1 MEIRLYLQILKRGW
15 WIIAMTVLA
24 ALNTSLLISYLTKP
38 VYEAKSRFVVSPNAG
53 AYQTSYDITSSMDT
67 LDRRSIINTYKEL
80 LVSSTVYNSHPE
92 IQKIPADE
100 FAKDYTISAV
110 VIPDTNILELTV
122 DGADAQKITTVANA
136 IGESALQYIN
146 KLYPVYNFAVLE
158 PPTLPTSPVR
168 PKPVQNAGFALVIGV
183 ILGAGLALLRDQ
195 LQNSLDSMRNRSSID
210 NVTTAFTRTYF
221 ERLLNQEVANRPDEV
236 LSLGLINFRGLEE
249 LADVLPPAIFN
260 RVLRQETQTL
270 KEELRSHDVVGK
282 WDRSQ
287 LSVLLPSTPGTAAE
301 NTMKR
306 IQTLLARPISL
317 DGISDT
323 MIHPDPCIGITE
335 KKAGDSD
342 GNVLIEY
349 AENAMMKASVMDSST
364 VMFMKKNGTHLENSE
379 LISSV
384 GFMKKKGEHNGISE
398 IKSKN

>member
-92 IQKIPADE
+92 IVKIPAED
-100 FAKDYTISAV
+100 FAKEYTISAV

-122 DGADAQKITTVANA
+122 DGSDPQKITTIATA
-136 IGESALQYIN
+136 IGESALEYIN
-146 KLYPVYNFAVLE
+146 KLYPVYNFAILV
-158 PPTLPTSPVR
+158 PPALPTDPIR
-168 PKPVQNAGFALVIGV
+168 PKPVQNAGFALIIGT

-195 LQNSLDSMRNRSSID
+195 LQNSLDALRTRSSID
-210 NVTTAFTRTYF
+210 NVTTAFTRSHF
-221 ERLLNQEVANRPDEV
+221 ERLLNQQVINKPDEV

-249 LADVLPPAIFN
+249 VADVLPPSIFN
-260 RVLRQETQTL
+260 KVLRQQAQTL
-270 KEELRSHDVVGK
+270 IEELRSNDVVGK
-282 WDRSQ
+282 WDKTQ

-306 IQTLLARPISL
+306 IQGLLARPVSL

-323 MIHPDPCIGITE
+323 MLHPDPCIGITE
-335 KKAGDSD
+335 KKPGDSD
-342 GNVLIEY
+342 GEALIEY
-349 AENAMMKASVMDSST
+349 AENAMLKASVMNGAS
-364 VMFMKKNGTHLENSE
+364 VMFMRKNGNHHEAAE
-379 LISSV
+379 LRT
-384 GFMKKKGEHNGISE
+384 KK
-398 IKSKN
+398 

>member
-1 MEIRLYLQILKRGW
+1 METRLYLQILKRGW

-80 LVSSTVYNSHPE
+80 LVSSTVYNNHPD
-92 IQKIPADE
+92 IVKIPAEE
-100 FAKDYTISAV
+100 FSKEYTISAV

-122 DGADAQKITTVANA
+122 DGSDPQKITTIAKA
-136 IGESALQYIN
+136 IGESALTYIN
-146 KLYPVYNFAVLE
+146 KLYPVYNFAILV
-158 PPTLPTSPVR
+158 PPSVPTNPIR
-168 PKPVQNAGFALVIGV
+168 PKPIQNAGFALIIGI

-195 LQNSLDSMRNRSSID
+195 LQNSLDALRARSAID
-210 NVTTAFTRTYF
+210 NVTTAYTRNYF
-221 ERLLNQEVANRPDEV
+221 ERLLNQQVINKPDEV

-249 LADVLPPAIFN
+249 VADVLPPSIFN
-260 RVLRQETQTL
+260 KVLRQEAQTL
-270 KEELRSHDVVGK
+270 IEELRSNDVVGK
-282 WDRSQ
+282 WDKTQ

-306 IQTLLARPISL
+306 IQNLLARPISL

-323 MIHPDPCIGITE
+323 VLHPDPRIGIIE
-335 KKAGDSD
+335 KKPGESD
-342 GNVLIEY
+342 GEALIEY
-349 AENAMMKASVMDSST
+349 AENAMLKASVMNGAS
-364 VMFMKKNGTHLENSE
+364 VMLVRKNGNHHEAAE
-379 LISSV
+379 AKP
-384 GFMKKKGEHNGISE
+384 KK
-398 IKSKN
+398 

>member
-80 LVSSTVYNSHPE
+80 LVSSTVYNNHPE

-100 FAKDYTISAV
+100 LARNFTISAV

-122 DGADAQKITTVANA
+122 DGADPQKITTVANA

-146 KLYPVYNFAVLE
+146 KLYPVYNFAVLV
-158 PPTLPTSPVR
+158 PPSLPTSPVS

-195 LQNSLDSMRNRSSID
+195 LQNSLDSMRNRTSID
-210 NVTTAFTRTYF
+210 NVSSAFTRVYF
-221 ERLLNQEVANRPDEV
+221 ERLLNQEVVNRPDEV

-249 LADVLPPAIFN
+249 VADVLPPAIFN
-260 RVLRQETQTL
+260 RVLRQETQIL

-282 WDRSQ
+282 WDRTQ

-301 NTMKR
+301 HTMKR
-306 IQTLLARPISL
+306 IQILLSRPVSL

-323 MIHPDPCIGITE
+323 MLHPDPCIGITE
-335 KKAGDSD
+335 KKAGDAD
-342 GNVLIEY
+342 GELLIEY
-349 AENAMMKASVMDSST
+349 AENAMMKASVMDGAT
-364 VMFMKKNGTHLENSE
+364 VMFMRKNGHHIDGSE
-379 LISSV
+379 L
-384 GFMKKKGEHNGISE
+384 
-398 IKSKN
+398 KSKN

>member
-80 LVSSTVYNSHPE
+80 LVSSTVYNNHPD
-92 IQKIPADE
+92 IKKIPADE
-100 FAKDYTISAV
+100 FSKNYTVSAV

-122 DGADAQKITTVANA
+122 DGSDPLKITTVANA
-136 IGESALQYIN
+136 IADSALLYIN
-146 KLYPVYNFAVLE
+146 KLYPVYNFAILV
-158 PPTLPTSPVR
+158 PASIPSSPVR
-168 PKPVQNAGFALVIGV
+168 PKPAQNAGFALIIGV

-195 LQNSLDSMRNRSSID
+195 MQNSLDSLRTRSSID
-210 NVTTAFTRTYF
+210 NVTTAFTRAHF
-221 ERLLNQEVANRPDEV
+221 ERLLSQEVNNRPDEV

-249 LADVLPPAIFN
+249 VADVLPPALFN
-260 RVLRQETQTL
+260 KVFRQEAQTL
-270 KEELRSHDVVGK
+270 MEELRSNDVVGK
-282 WDRSQ
+282 WDRTQ
-287 LSVLLPSTPGTAAE
+287 LSVMLPSTPGAAAE

-323 MIHPDPCIGITE
+323 MLHPDPCIGITE

-342 GNVLIEY
+342 ANILIEY
-349 AENAMMKASVMDSST
+349 AESAMMKASVMDSST
-364 VMFMKKNGTHLENSE
+364 VMFMKKNGNHLDNPE
-379 LISSV
+379 IKSSV
-384 GFMKKKGEHNGISE
+384 VFMKKKGEHNAISE
-398 IKSKN
+398 IKTKN

>member
-80 LVSSTVYNSHPE
+80 LVSSTVYNTHPD
-92 IQKIPADE
+92 IVKIPAED
-100 FAKDYTISAV
+100 FAKEYTISAV

-122 DGADAQKITTVANA
+122 DGSDPQKITTIATA
-136 IGESALQYIN
+136 IGESALEYTN
-146 KLYPVYNFAVLE
+146 KLYPIYNFAILV
-158 PPTLPTSPVR
+158 PPALPTDPIR
-168 PKPVQNAGFALVIGV
+168 PKPVQNAGFALIIGT

-195 LQNSLDSMRNRSSID
+195 LQNSLDSLRTRSSID
-210 NVTTAFTRTYF
+210 NVTTAFTRNHF
-221 ERLLNQEVANRPDEV
+221 ERLLNQQVVNKPDEV

-249 LADVLPPAIFN
+249 VADVLPPSIFN
-260 RVLRQETQTL
+260 KVLRQQAQTL
-270 KEELRSHDVVGK
+270 IEELRSNDVVGK
-282 WDRSQ
+282 WDKTQ

-306 IQTLLARPISL
+306 IQGLLARPISL

-323 MIHPDPCIGITE
+323 MLHPDPCIGITE
-335 KKAGDSD
+335 KKPGDSD
-342 GNVLIEY
+342 GEALIEY
-349 AENAMMKASVMDSST
+349 AENAMLKASVMNGAS
-364 VMFMKKNGTHLENSE
+364 VMFIRKNGNHHEIAE
-379 LISSV
+379 LKT
-384 GFMKKKGEHNGISE
+384 KK
-398 IKSKN
+398 

>member
-80 LVSSTVYNSHPE
+80 LVSSTVYNSHPD
-92 IQKIPADE
+92 IVKIPAED
-100 FAKDYTISAV
+100 FAKEYTISAV

-122 DGADAQKITTVANA
+122 DGADPQKITTIATA
-136 IGESALQYIN
+136 IGESALEYIN
-146 KLYPVYNFAVLE
+146 KLYPVYNFAILV
-158 PPTLPTSPVR
+158 PPSLPTEPIR
-168 PKPVQNAGFALVIGV
+168 PKPVQNAGFALIIGT

-195 LQNSLDSMRNRSSID
+195 LQNSLDALRTRSSID
-210 NVTTAFTRTYF
+210 NVTTAFTRNHF
-221 ERLLNQEVANRPDEV
+221 ERILNQQVINKPDEV

-249 LADVLPPAIFN
+249 VADVLPPSIFN
-260 RVLRQETQTL
+260 KVLRQEAQTL
-270 KEELRSHDVVGK
+270 IEELRSNDVVGK
-282 WDRSQ
+282 WDKTQ

-306 IQTLLARPISL
+306 IQTLLAKPVSL

-323 MIHPDPCIGITE
+323 MLHPDPCIGITE
-335 KKAGDSD
+335 KKPGDAD
-342 GNVLIEY
+342 GEALIEY
-349 AENAMMKASVMDSST
+349 AENAMLKASVMNGAS
-364 VMFMKKNGTHLENSE
+364 VMFMRKNGNHHEIAE
-379 LISSV
+379 LKT
-384 GFMKKKGEHNGISE
+384 KK
-398 IKSKN
+398 

>member
-92 IQKIPADE
+92 IQKIPAE
-100 FAKDYTISAV
+100 QLAKDFVISAV

-122 DGADAQKITTVANA
+122 DGSDAQKITTVANA
-136 IGESALQYIN
+136 IGESALTYIN
-146 KLYPVYNFAVLE
+146 KLYPVYNFAVLV
-158 PPTLPTSPVR
+158 PPSQPTSPIR
-168 PKPVQNAGFALVIGV
+168 PKPVQNAGFALIIGV

-195 LQNSLDSMRNRSSID
+195 LQNSLDALRSRSSID
-210 NVTTAFTRTYF
+210 NVTSAMTRPYF
-221 ERLLNQEVANRPDEV
+221 ERLLNQEVVNRPEQV
-236 LSLGLINFRGLEE
+236 FSLGLINFRGLEE
-249 LADVLPPAIFN
+249 VADVLPPAIFN

-282 WDRSQ
+282 WDRTQ
-287 LSVLLPSTPGTAAE
+287 LSVLLPSTPGLAAE

-323 MIHPDPCIGITE
+323 MLHPDPCIGITE
-335 KKAGDSD
+335 KKAGELD
-342 GNVLIEY
+342 GEFLIEY
-349 AENAMMKASVMDSST
+349 AENAMMKASVMDGSN
-364 VMFMKKNGTHLENSE
+364 VMFMRKNGHHVDGSE
-379 LISSV
+379 L
-384 GFMKKKGEHNGISE
+384 
-398 IKSKN
+398 KSKN

>member
-80 LVSSTVYNSHPE
+80 LVSTTVYNSHPE
-92 IQKIPADE
+92 IVKIPAEE

-122 DGADAQKITTVANA
+122 DGSDPQKITTIATA
-136 IGESALQYIN
+136 IGESALEYIN
-146 KLYPVYNFAVLE
+146 KLYPVYNFAILV
-158 PPTLPTSPVR
+158 PPSLPTDPIR
-168 PKPVQNAGFALVIGV
+168 PKPVQNAGFALIIGI

-195 LQNSLDSMRNRSSID
+195 LQNSLDALRTRSSID
-210 NVTTAFTRTYF
+210 TVTTAFTRNHF
-221 ERLLNQEVANRPDEV
+221 ERLLNQQVINKPDEV

-249 LADVLPPAIFN
+249 VADVLPPSIFN
-260 RVLRQETQTL
+260 KVLRQEAQTL
-270 KEELRSHDVVGK
+270 IEELRSNDVVGK
-282 WDRSQ
+282 WDKTQ
-287 LSVLLPSTPGTAAE
+287 LSVLLPSTPGVAAE

-306 IQTLLARPISL
+306 IQTLLARPVSL

-323 MIHPDPCIGITE
+323 MLHPDPCIGITE
-335 KKAGDSD
+335 KKAGDAD
-342 GNVLIEY
+342 GETLIEY
-349 AENAMMKASVMDSST
+349 AENAMMKASVMNGAS
-364 VMFMKKNGTHLENSE
+364 VMFMRKNGNHHEIAE
-379 LISSV
+379 L
-384 GFMKKKGEHNGISE
+384 KPRK
-398 IKSKN
+398 

>member
-80 LVSSTVYNSHPE
+80 LVSSTVYKDHPE
-92 IQKIPADE
+92 IKKIPAAE
-100 FAKDYTISAV
+100 FAKNFSISAV

-122 DGADAQKITTVANA
+122 DGADPQKITTVASA

-146 KLYPVYNFAVLE
+146 KLYPVYNFAVLV
-158 PPTLPTSPVR
+158 PPSEPTSPVS
-168 PKPVQNAGFALVIGV
+168 PKPVQNAGFALIIGV

-195 LQNSLDSMRNRSSID
+195 LQNSLDIMRNRSTID
-210 NVTTAFTRTYF
+210 NVTSAYTRPYF
-221 ERLLNQEVANRPDEV
+221 ERILNQEVVNKPDEV
-236 LSLGLINFRGLEE
+236 LSLGLINFRGLEDV
-249 LADVLPPAIFN
+249 ADVLPPAIFN

-282 WDRSQ
+282 WNRTQ

-306 IQTLLARPISL
+306 IQILLARPISL

-323 MIHPDPCIGITE
+323 MLHPDPCIGITE
-335 KKAGDSD
+335 KKAGEAD
-342 GNVLIEY
+342 GERLIEY
-349 AENAMMKASVMDSST
+349 AESAMMKASVMDSST
-364 VMFMKKNGTHLENSE
+364 VMFYRKNGHVHAGSE
-379 LISSV
+379 L
-384 GFMKKKGEHNGISE
+384 
-398 IKSKN
+398 KSNN

>member
-92 IQKIPADE
+92 IVKIPAEE
-100 FAKDYTISAV
+100 FAKDFTISAV

-122 DGADAQKITTVANA
+122 DGSDPQKITTIATA
-136 IGESALQYIN
+136 IGESALEYIN
-146 KLYPVYNFAVLE
+146 KLYPVYNFAILV
-158 PPTLPTSPVR
+158 PPSLPTDPIR
-168 PKPVQNAGFALVIGV
+168 PKPVQNAGFALIIGT

-195 LQNSLDSMRNRSSID
+195 LQNSLDALRTRSAID
-210 NVTTAFTRTYF
+210 NVTTAFTRNHF
-221 ERLLNQEVANRPDEV
+221 ERLLNQQVINKPDEV

-249 LADVLPPAIFN
+249 VADVLPPSIFN
-260 RVLRQETQTL
+260 KVLRQEAQTL
-270 KEELRSHDVVGK
+270 IEELRSNDVVGK
-282 WDRSQ
+282 WDKTQ

-306 IQTLLARPISL
+306 IQTLLARPVSL

-323 MIHPDPCIGITE
+323 MLHPDPCIGITE
-335 KKAGDSD
+335 KKPGDSD
-342 GNVLIEY
+342 GETLIEY
-349 AENAMMKASVMDSST
+349 AENAMMKASVMNGAS
-364 VMFMKKNGTHLENSE
+364 VMFMRKNGNHHE
-379 LISSV
+379 LA
-384 GFMKKKGEHNGISE
+384 EL
-398 IKSKN
+398 KSKK